1 MKQHYTDDEILEMIE
16 SKKVTEL
23 VRERFIQYRNTRE
36 NLQQRIN
43 VAAEYMGHNL
53 ITELVQDDY

>member
-1 MKQHYTDDEILEMIE
+1 MKQHYTDDDIPEMIE

-23 VRERFIQYRNTRE
+23 VRERFMQYRNTRE

-43 VAAEYMGHNL
+43 VAAEHMGHNL
-53 ITELVQDDY
+53 ITELVQDGY

>member
-1 MKQHYTDDEILEMIE
+1 MKQHFTDDEILEMIE

-23 VRERFIQYRNTRE
+23 VRERFKQYRNTRE

-43 VAAEYMGHNL
+43 VAAEHIGHNL
-53 ITELVQDDY
+53 ITELVQDGY

>member
-43 VAAEYMGHNL
+43 VAAEHIGHNL
-53 ITELVQDDY
+53 ITELVQDGY

>member
-1 MKQHYTDDEILEMIE
+1 MKQHFTDDEILEMIG

-36 NLQQRIN
+36 NLQQRVN
-43 VAAEYMGHNL
+43 AAAEYLGHNL
-53 ITELVQDDY
+53 ITDLVEEGY

>member
-1 MKQHYTDDEILEMIE
+1 MKQHYTDDDILEMIE

-23 VRERFIQYRNTRE
+23 VRERFMQYRNTRE

-43 VAAEYMGHNL
+43 VAAEHMGHNL
-53 ITELVQDDY
+53 ITELVQDGY